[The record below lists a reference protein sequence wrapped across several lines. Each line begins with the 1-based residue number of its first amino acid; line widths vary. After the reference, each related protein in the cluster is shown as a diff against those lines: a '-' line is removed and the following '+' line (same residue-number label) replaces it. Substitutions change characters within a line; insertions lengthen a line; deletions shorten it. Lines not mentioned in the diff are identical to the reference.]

1 MKRIPLLIV
10 VLFSLIGLVG
20 CINKNEISKMESD
33 KQTSIETNVASKDKL
48 SENLN
53 SDVRVGT
60 QSNTITENDV
70 QDITSFIPK
79 GWHILE
85 KSDGQLA
92 SAEGDLNKDG
102 IIDKVVV
109 IEETNQMEYAP
120 SRNLLIAFGNE
131 DGTYTLSIKAEKAIL
146 LRNEGGPFGDPFD
159 EIIIDRGSIMLKF
172 FGGSSE
178 RWYLKYRFRYQNNG
192 WYLIGAT
199 EGGFV
204 DVNDDMLNEEED
216 YNLLTGDY
224 IIRKLEDGRIITIK
238 GNRGKKQLLNLKDFI
253 VDSYEKQF

>member
-10 VLFSLIGLVG
+10 MLFTLIGVVG
-20 CINKNEISKMESD
+20 CINKNESSKMELD
-33 KQTSIETNVASKDKL
+33 KQTSIETKVISKDQL
-48 SENLN
+48 RENLN
-53 SDVRVGT
+53 SDSGVET
-60 QSNTITENDV
+60 QSNTITGNDV

-92 SAEGDLNKDG
+92 LAEGDLNKDG

-109 IEETNQMEYAP
+109 IEENNQMEYAP
-120 SRNLLIAFGNE
+120 LRNLLIAFGNE
-131 DGTYTLSIKAEKAIL
+131 DGSYILSIKAEKAIL
-146 LRNEGGPFGDPFD
+146 LKNEGGTFGDPFD
-159 EIIIDRGSIMLKF
+159 EIIIDRGSIVLKF

-199 EGGFV
+199 EGSFV
-204 DVNDDMLNEEED
+204 NINDEMVNEED

-224 IIRKLEDGRIITIK
+224 IIKKLEDGKIIAIK
-238 GNRGKKQLLNLKDFI
+238 GNRGKKQLLELKDFI
-253 VDSYEKQF
+253 VDSSEKQF